1 MKILRFGGLAL
12 AFWGIVPAAVAEG
25 RRIAVFVALCDNA
38 TQGIQKVGARIGNG
52 DDPANNLYWGCS
64 DGMKL
69 FFKNSARWKLIETKA
84 KPTDEILEQLTFR
97 HTAIDD
103 VELVAYA
110 YRGAKMAQCL
120 ADFYAALTGT
130 DYPADLVA
138 FIGHN
143 GLMDGRVPDPE
154 ANADAPKRDAVVL
167 CCLSRLYFQDRLES
181 AGIRPILLTEQLMYP
196 GSFLLHDALEGWL
209 RGESRPQIRD
219 RAARA
224 YVKKSANFAEGGPG
238 DFLGFEGRGAGGVKA
253 DLTAKSGIF
262 SCYEILPFF

>member
-1 MKILRFGGLAL
+1 MKILRFCILAL
-12 AFWGIVPAAVAEG
+12 AFWAFAANSLAEG

-69 FFKNSARWKLIETKA
+69 FFKNSAKWKLIETKA
-84 KPTDEILEQLTFR
+84 RPSEEILEQLTFR

-110 YRGAKMAQCL
+110 YRGAEMTRCL
-120 ADFYAALTGT
+120 TDFFAVLTST
-130 DYPADLVA
+130 DHPADLVA

-143 GLMDGRVPDPE
+143 GLMDVRVPGPKANPE
-154 ANADAPKRDAVVL
+154 APKRDAVVL
-167 CCLSRLYFQDRLES
+167 SCLSRRFFQDRFES
-181 AGIRPILLTEQLMYP
+181 AGVRPVLLTEQLMYP

-209 RGESRPQIRD
+209 RGETRPQIRD

-224 YVKKSANFAEGGPG
+224 YVKNQRIS
-238 DFLGFEGRGAGGVKA
+238 LKA
-253 DLTAKSGIF
+253 ARGIF
-262 SCYEILPFF
+262 SDFKEAKSAK